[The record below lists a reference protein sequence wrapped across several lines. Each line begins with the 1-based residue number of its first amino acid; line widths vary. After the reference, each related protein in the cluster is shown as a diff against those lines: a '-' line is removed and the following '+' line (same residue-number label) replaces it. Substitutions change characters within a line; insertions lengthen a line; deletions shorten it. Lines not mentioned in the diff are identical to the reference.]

1 MKYSALVL
9 KFDFRFCRVDVYIN
23 NRGIHREVQEIR
35 GNHIPANQSGIGFH
49 DCFVEKVMFHESVV
63 HEKILFPVSFPGM
76 LGDAHET
83 VDGDDTRFTING
95 E

>member
-1 MKYSALVL
+1 MKCDD
-9 KFDFRFCRVDVYIN
+9 K
-23 NRGIHREVQEIR
+23 E
-35 GNHIPANQSGIGFH
+35 
-49 DCFVEKVMFHESVV
+49 EKVMFHESVV